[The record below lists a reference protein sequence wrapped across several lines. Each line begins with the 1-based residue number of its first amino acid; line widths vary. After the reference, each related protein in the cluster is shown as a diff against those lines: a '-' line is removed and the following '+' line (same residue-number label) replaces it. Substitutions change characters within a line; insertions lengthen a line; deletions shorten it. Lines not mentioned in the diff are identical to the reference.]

1 MNRSAQ
7 MAPDIPKLK
16 ASARNIKSG
25 ASLRKPRSLEPNETP
40 RYFQP
45 LRAARDYGF
54 TLNKTPHPPGRLPG
68 QPVWLKLKSPPDDAE
83 PKTSPLASKASTS
96 SAGPAPSAP
105 PLKVYRIVS
114 VKVPSESGVSL

>member
-1 MNRSAQ
+1 MSKKTA
-7 MAPDIPKLK
+7 
-16 ASARNIKSG
+16 
-25 ASLRKPRSLEPNETP
+25 EPQRNETP
-40 RYFQP
+40 PHCQP

-105 PLKVYRIVS
+105 PLRVYRIVS
-114 VKVPSESGVSL
+114 AKVPSEPGVSL